1 MATYKTVVNFVNLY
15 DADDK
20 VIDYLPVGTK
30 LEVSE
35 IVRLDKDRKVAL
47 LADGTHI
54 ISCYRNIEAIAP
66 VKKGSKKK

>member
-54 ISCYRNIEAIAP
+54 ISSYRNVEAIAP

>member
-1 MATYKTVVNFVNLY
+1 MAQYKTIVNFVNLY
-15 DADDK
+15 DADNK

-30 LEVSE
+30 LEVLE

-54 ISCYRNIEAIAP
+54 ISFYRNIEAIASI
-66 VKKGSKKK
+66 KKGTKKK